1 MSKVFIVIARVA
13 AGLLIVGIV
22 ALLIWYLHALNQCT
36 ASFDEAL
43 KEVGKPDE
51 STKDSE
57 NGAVRYTIVSEDSY
71 SVVYETDDGYISEYN
86 KYDFLMKTAKE
97 KPNITKLTV
106 ITMKDND
113 RFGNDVRTPYKKL
126 VYSTRELTTLRQYT
140 SVSAYMIDE
149 QKDKVDP
156 EVYMYEDGKW
166 VDAFDSKLWKEYGD
180 EVMRKLNK

>member
-1 MSKVFIVIARVA
+1 
-13 AGLLIVGIV
+13 
-22 ALLIWYLHALNQCT
+22 
-36 ASFDEAL
+36 
-43 KEVGKPDE
+43 
-51 STKDSE
+51 
-57 NGAVRYTIVSEDSY
+57 
-71 SVVYETDDGYISEYN
+71 
-86 KYDFLMKTAKE
+86 MKTAKE